1 MNRSYGTPPSN
12 KPLDQW
18 TDDELKDAV
27 SDHFER
33 NKDNLDG
40 SK

>member
-1 MNRSYGTPPSN
+1 MNRSYGTPPTN

-18 TDDELKDAV
+18 TDEELRDIV
-27 SDHFER
+27 RRDFER
-33 NKDNLDG
+33 NADNLDG

>member
-1 MNRSYGTPPSN
+1 MNRSYGTPPTN

-18 TDDELKDAV
+18 TAEELKDV
-27 SDHFER
+27 IRDDFER

>member
-1 MNRSYGTPPSN
+1 MTTSYGTSPTT

-18 TDDELKDAV
+18 TDDEIASTV
-27 SDHFER
+27 RDHFER